1 MVAATRATRSAACCR
16 TSALLLFRRHL
27 MVPQICGR
35 YGLARPPSADTVVPN
50 PFSMTSPSSPV
61 CSWNAYSTPSM
72 RSSSKRASMSA
83 VPSFS
88 ITFVMVSMTIRRYG
102 SLSSFRSSTIF
113 EITSDAPVLSAS
125 SRVVSTSAL

>member
-1 MVAATRATRSAACCR
+1 
-16 TSALLLFRRHL
+16 
-27 MVPQICGR
+27 
-35 YGLARPPSADTVVPN
+35 
-50 PFSMTSPSSPV
+50 
-61 CSWNAYSTPSM
+61 M

-83 VPSFS
+83 VLSFS